1 MLKEQ
6 LEEEQE
12 SKQELQRLVSKLNS
26 EVTHW
31 RGKHESDTI
40 QHAEELEE
48 TKWVARTLRLSL
60 WTPLAGANHCM
71 S

>member
-31 RGKHESDTI
+31 RGKHEADAI

-48 TKWVARTLRLSL
+48 TKWVVLTLSTFFHQHPPDP
-60 WTPLAGANHCM
+60 WM
-71 S
+71 